1 MVHKKKAIL
10 SKARI
15 AEFARSHR
23 DGDQDIVVLA
33 LMAEKQRRAI
43 WAAKKAKKRKPKKYL
58 RSTYYLSIEQFAKV
72 MAVVKSQADAAR
84 AKSKYLSRAVINEM
98 LIIIMAET
106 GLRAAEI
113 CNLKL
118 KDLPGYHGKQEIEV
132 RQGKGG
138 KDRTVGISRY
148 LASRLT
154 DYTNCY
160 HKYRSEESWLLRNER
175 GGAISYQSVYSK
187 IKGIGLETGIWLY
200 RKSGKVKSRLIPHKF
215 RHTYATFL
223 LDVSDNEFL
232 VQSQLGHEQPDTTQ
246 IYARTLS
253 AKLRKAMDGLHN
265 RLWEAVEAEKAQ
277 DL

>member
-1 MVHKKKAIL
+1 
-10 SKARI
+10 
-15 AEFARSHR
+15 
-23 DGDQDIVVLA
+23 
-33 LMAEKQRRAI
+33 
-43 WAAKKAKKRKPKKYL
+43 
-58 RSTYYLSIEQFAKV
+58 
-72 MAVVKSQADAAR
+72 MAVVKSRADAAR
-84 AKSKYLSRAVINEM
+84 VKSKYLGRAVINEM
-98 LIIIMAET
+98 LIVIMVET

-113 CNLKL
+113 SNMKL
-118 KDLPGYHGKQEIEV
+118 KDLPGYHGKQGIDV

-148 LASRLT
+148 LANRLT
-154 DYTNCY
+154 DYTNC
-160 HKYRSEESWLLRNER
+160 
-175 GGAISYQSVYSK
+175 SVYSK

-200 RKSGKVKSRLIPHKF
+200 RKSGKVKSRLSPHKF

-265 RLWEAVEAEKAQ
+265 RLWEAVEAEKA
-277 DL
+277 